1 MKKDAPLKDD
11 PAAKSRTRFYVEV
24 ALNFLIFKGA
34 WWACVLGAMW
44 GRPLLGVVC
53 TLPALVA
60 HMVMVKDFK
69 REAIV
74 IAAAGLYGY
83 VFDSAYVLLGVQSF
97 PENAQLLGPSPLWMV
112 MLWMGFGACV
122 RTALRFLFE
131 RPFWAVL
138 SGAIVGPMS
147 YRGGESLGPISIRE
161 GFWQGDLYLIVMWSL
176 AMLFFCFLLKFTDGL
191 KDQVK
196 NLEG

>member
-1 MKKDAPLKDD
+1 MKNNEPSLTHAP
-11 PAAKSRTRFYVEV
+11 AKSRVRVYVEV

-44 GRPLLGVVC
+44 GRPLLGVIC
-53 TLPALVA
+53 TLPALIA

-69 REAIV
+69 RESIV
-74 IAAAGLYGY
+74 ILVAGLYGY
-83 VFDSAYVLLGVQSF
+83 LFDSAYVLMGVQSF
-97 PENAQLLGPSPLWMV
+97 PENTQLLGPSPLWMV

-131 RPFWAVL
+131 RPFWALL
-138 SGAIVGPMS
+138 SGAIIGPMS

-161 GFWQGDLYLIVMWSL
+161 GFWQGDIYLIVMWAL
-176 AMLFFCFLLKFTDGL
+176 AMLLFCALLKFTDGL

-196 NLEG
+196 NLEA